1 MGRNQTNWLL
11 IVLLIMLV
19 FLGVGFSIFNS
30 IEVCKTHDIYWVNGT
45 QYSCAWVK

>member
-19 FLGVGFSIFNS
+19 FLGVGLSIFNS